1 MNNPFQDILL
11 LCIMYKG
18 FFYYKSKLENNLL
31 VVNKIGILLND
42 CYSVNKKIG
51 KWLLSQPFSR

>member
-1 MNNPFQDILL
+1 
-11 LCIMYKG
+11 MYKG

-42 CYSVNKKIG
+42 VV
-51 KWLLSQPFSR
+51 L

>member
-1 MNNPFQDILL
+1 MNNTFQDILL

-18 FFYYKSKLENNLL
+18 FFYCKSKLENNLL

-42 CYSVNKKIG
+42 VI
-51 KWLLSQPFSR
+51 L